1 LKTVALSMM
10 HKGCGGAASRCGL
23 RAIGAVLLVGAFSVA
38 THAQTAVDPVA
49 LVRRAMQLRLEEEK
63 NHRPVEYV
71 LRKTDGNHETTKEII
86 ETRDGDVARLI
97 EVNGRPLNAE
107 EEQAEM
113 SRLDTL
119 AAHPE
124 MQQKRR
130 RSEQKDAA
138 RIDQLVGMLPDSE
151 VYKLEGMVPCG
162 DGQCYR
168 LSFTPNPGFVPPDIE
183 AEVLRGFA
191 GEVWIEKTQDRL
203 VRLDAHLVR
212 DVNIGFGILGRLD
225 KGGTMVLE
233 QAYETDVREWQ
244 PTVLKMNLAGKAL
257 MVKTV
262 SIQIEELASGFAPL
276 PPGLGYR
283 EAIGMLERPGAFGV
297 QR

>member
-1 LKTVALSMM
+1 L
-10 HKGCGGAASRCGL
+10 GA
-23 RAIGAVLLVGAFSVA
+23 LLVAGVLPVAIAGAQA
-38 THAQTAVDPVA
+38 GTAVDPVA

-63 NHRPVEYV
+63 SHRPVEYV
-71 LRKTDGNHETTKEII
+71 LHKTDGDHETTKEIV

-97 EVNGRPLNAE
+97 EVNDRPLSAD

-119 AAHPE
+119 AEHPE

-151 VYKLEGMVPCG
+151 VYKLEGMAPCG

-191 GEVWIEKTQDRL
+191 GEVWIEKTQVRL

-225 KGGTMVLE
+225 KGGTLVLE
-233 QAYETDVREWQ
+233 QAYEGDVREWQ

-257 MVKTV
+257 MVKSV
-262 SIQIEELASGFAPL
+262 SIQIDELASGFAPV

-283 EAIGMLERPGAFGV
+283 EAIAMLKRPGGFGA

>member
-10 HKGCGGAASRCGL
+10 HGRSGSRWVRASVLAGTFCVAAHG
-23 RAIGAVLLVGAFSVA
+23 
-38 THAQTAVDPVA
+38 QTAVDPVA
-49 LVRRAMQLRLEEEK
+49 LVRRAMQLRLDEEK

-97 EVNGRPLNAE
+97 DVNGRPLNAE
-107 EEQAEM
+107 EEQVEM
-113 SRLDTL
+113 SRLDAL

-130 RSEQKDAA
+130 RSERRDAA

-162 DGQCYR
+162 GGECYR
-168 LSFTPNPGFVPPDIE
+168 LSFAPNPGFVPPDIE
-183 AEVLRGFA
+183 ADVLRGFA
-191 GEVWIEKTQDRL
+191 GEVWIEKSQDRL

-225 KGGTMVLE
+225 KGGTLELE
-233 QAYETDVREWQ
+233 QAYEKDASEWQ

-257 MVKTV
+257 MVKSV
-262 SIQIEELASGFAPL
+262 SIQIDELASGFAPV
-276 PPGLGYR
+276 PPGIGYR
-283 EAIGMLERPGAFGV
+283 EAIAMLKRPGALAA